1 MIMRTRFALVTILT
15 LALFPRLDAQ
25 DTVTVLEDSLGST
38 NVNAMMKFLVVL
50 PRDYHRTEERH
61 PTVYLLHGFGGN
73 RFDWVHRS
81 DLVRYAAAYRY
92 LFVCPDAH
100 NSWYTNTPDG
110 TLKYEQ
116 YILDELIPYVQKKY
130 RTLGTRHGRIVA
142 GLSMGGYGAL
152 KFGLKYPDRFIF
164 AASFSGALYVP
175 TGSRPDNKE
184 ISESLA
190 RAFGPERSE
199 HWTNNDLSAL
209 ADKATPAS
217 LPYLYLATG
226 KDDSFTRIVESNRNF
241 IEKLRTKGI
250 LYEYHETPG
259 GHTWQYWDKALRD
272 FLKRLVEFDPLR
284 P

>member
-1 MIMRTRFALVTILT
+1 MPTRTVLLLILVVVLSP
-15 LALFPRLDAQ
+15 LVYPQ
-25 DTVTVLEDSLGST
+25 DSVTVLEDSLRST
-38 NVNAMMKFLVVL
+38 NVNTMMRFVVVL
-50 PRDYHRTEERH
+50 PRDYHRTHERH
-61 PTVYLLHGFGGN
+61 PTVYLLHGFGGT
-73 RFDWVHRS
+73 RMDWVHRT
-81 DLVRYAAAYRY
+81 DLVRYAAAYRF

-116 YILDELIPYVQKKY
+116 YLLDELIPYVQGKY
-130 RTLGTRHGRIVA
+130 RTLGTRHGRVVA

-152 KFGLKYPDRFIF
+152 KFGLKYPDRFIL

-175 TGSRPDNKE
+175 AGSRSDNKE

-190 RAFGPERSE
+190 RAFGPQRSE
-199 HWTNNDLSAL
+199 HWTRNDLTAL
-209 ADKATPAS
+209 AEKSLPAS
-217 LPYLYLATG
+217 LPYFYIATG
-226 KDDSFTRIVESNRNF
+226 KDDQLQRIVETNRDF

-259 GHTWQYWDKALRD
+259 NHSWQYWDKALRN
-272 FLKRLVEFDPLR
+272 FLRRLAEFDPLS